1 MPWINFLEGNWTALK
16 EGEQN
21 PCENTKDQG
30 TQTRTHTHTSISINE
45 TLREPANRDTVSLIM
60 YDCAWES
67 LEAPP
72 STENIHEK
80 QALLEDLL
88 QFLRK
93 TNVFRAW
100 ICLRLLE
107 PINNYS
113 QNGDLMV
120 FYHGRKFKK
129 KHINETKT
137 SKYVPT

>member
-1 MPWINFLEGNWTALK
+1 VKTPKIK
-16 EGEQN
+16 EH
-21 PCENTKDQG
+21 
-30 TQTRTHTHTSISINE
+30 RHAHTHTSISINE